1 MQLDAATKMLICSE
15 SCNLYLTKLLI
26 DCSNLYLT
34 TLCLLIITNFGIF
47 QVIDHK
53 NFSSRLEFD
62 RALHNQLIDAGV
74 EIVCLAGFMRILTGE
89 FTAKW
94 KGKLLNVHPA
104 LLPSFKGVDAQKQAL
119 DARVKVTGCTVHFVE
134 VNFFNYLKENLS
146 KMNKNIV
153 KLR

>member
-1 MQLDAATKMLICSE
+1 MSKIE
-15 SCNLYLTKLLI
+15 FK
-26 DCSNLYLT
+26 
-34 TLCLLIITNFGIF
+34 F

-62 RALHNQLIDAGV
+62 RALHNELINAGV

-119 DARVKVTGCTVHFVE
+119 EARVKVSGCTVHFVE
-134 VNFFNYLKENLS
+134 VKFPFLNYKIS
-146 KMNKNIV
+146 
-153 KLR
+153 RS